1 MVAGEV
7 RMQPQVLVLD
17 VDGVL
22 TTGQFLYT
30 AEGKV
35 MKVFGPDDHD
45 ALMLLRRHLPV
56 HAVTGDRRGLPITR
70 CRVEHDMGLPLEL
83 VGTTGRVEWIAGR
96 YDLDRTIYMGDGIF
110 DGTVFKAVGYAI
122 ATADALPQV
131 KARAH
136 FVTTRR
142 GGERAVAE
150 ACLHLLERFYGLSGD
165 PADLLGGA

>member
-56 HAVTGDRRGLPITR
+56 HAVTGDRRGMPITR
-70 CRVEHDMGLPLEL
+70 
-83 VGTTGRVEWIAGR
+83 
-96 YDLDRTIYMGDGIF
+96 
-110 DGTVFKAVGYAI
+110 
-122 ATADALPQV
+122 
-131 KARAH
+131 
-136 FVTTRR
+136 
-142 GGERAVAE
+142 
-150 ACLHLLERFYGLSGD
+150 
-165 PADLLGGA
+165 